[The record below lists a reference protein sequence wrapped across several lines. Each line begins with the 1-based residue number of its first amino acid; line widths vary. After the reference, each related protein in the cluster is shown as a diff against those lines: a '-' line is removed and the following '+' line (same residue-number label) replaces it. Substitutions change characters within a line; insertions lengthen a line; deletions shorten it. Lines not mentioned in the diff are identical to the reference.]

1 MNQHVEETV
10 GLAEQPVRNDVAF
23 VQDDSDY
30 PVDPLD
36 DFPEINAFGSATA
49 LEAEEVRQDKD

>member
-1 MNQHVEETV
+1 MNEHAERILDEVH
-10 GLAEQPVRNDVAF
+10 GLAEQPVGTVVF

-36 DFPEINAFGSATA
+36 ASAEPEAVQADPSHQG
-49 LEAEEVRQDKD
+49 

>member
-1 MNQHVEETV
+1 MNEHAEAIVDEV
-10 GLAEQPVRNDVAF
+10 HGLAEQPVGTVVF

-36 DFPEINAFGSATA
+36 AAGT
-49 LEAEEVRQDKD
+49 EAVQADPSHEG